1 MATAD
6 EVERFLSDLKI
17 KITTFE
23 MVIERREKNLE
34 TLAELEILGSK
45 SFYIDEINKLTYK
58 NYFRGP
64 FTDTQNSGEYWE
76 FGTEISSKQIYIK
89 INYGLTNKPCI
100 LISFHFAENEM
111 KFPLA

>member
-1 MATAD
+1 MATVD
-6 EVERFLSDLKI
+6 EVERYLSDLKT
-17 KITTFE
+17 KITTFD

-34 TLAELEILGSK
+34 TLLELEILSSK

-64 FTDTQNSGEYWE
+64 VTDTQNSGDYWE

-89 INYGLTNKPCI
+89 INYGLSGKPCI
-100 LISFHFAENEM
+100 LISFHFAEREM
-111 KFPLA
+111 KFPLV